1 MVSLFFIRIS
11 LPAALM
17 IGAFILLYPTVET
30 LAVILAVALHE
41 IGHLI
46 LLLAL
51 GEQVDGMRVTPFGLT
66 IHRRVRIC
74 PPTTDL
80 WVHLAGPAANL
91 ILFLLLYPIPNP
103 FFSHFAETNLFF
115 GLLNLLPI
123 SSLDGG
129 QALAVLLSLFLSEQA
144 ADRVAKRMSF
154 GVLILLW
161 LTAIYLILF
170 LQGGISLLF
179 FCIWLFASV
188 FLKGDRF
195 DPGK

>member
-1 MVSLFFIRIS
+1 MFFIHIS
-11 LPAALM
+11 LPAAL
-17 IGAFILLYPTVET
+17 IISAFILLYPTAST
-30 LAVILAVALHE
+30 LSVILAVALHE

-51 GEQVDGMRVTPFGLT
+51 GERVDGMTITPFGLI

-103 FFSHFAETNLFF
+103 FFTGFAETNLFF
-115 GLLNLLPI
+115 GLLNLLPV

-129 QALAVLLSLFLSEQA
+129 QALAVLLSLFLS
-144 ADRVAKRMSF
+144 DRTAVRIRKFLSF

-161 LTAIYLILF
+161 LTAIYFVLF
-170 LQGGISLLF
+170 GYGGTSLLI

-195 DPGK
+195 APEI